1 MLCPHAGQDGPRCT
15 NESQRIDIQLMHYLF
30 WRYILYRTADSH
42 AGAMD
47 QNINATQRLNGLFDA
62 HAYRII
68 VANVHRKPGQPFRER
83 FTLMTGASCYAK
95 TVLYKQIGN
104 G

>member
-1 MLCPHAGQDGPRCT
+1 MTTKPSIGKRLLGAMLAVPMALAGMG
-15 NESQRIDIQLMHYLF
+15 I
-30 WRYILYRTADSH
+30 
-42 AGAMD
+42 GAMD